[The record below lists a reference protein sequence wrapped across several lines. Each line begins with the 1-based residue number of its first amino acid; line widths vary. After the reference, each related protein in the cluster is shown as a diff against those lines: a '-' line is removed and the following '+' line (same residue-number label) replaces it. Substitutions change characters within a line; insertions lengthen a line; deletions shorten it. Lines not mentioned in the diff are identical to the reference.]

1 MTLNQIE
8 KEVIF
13 LRAIKELIDEMVNWE
28 VVKLVGKDPHS
39 NISFN
44 SMTHQRFFNILL
56 VDFLSCS
63 DKKVLGVQLSYLA
76 ALREICDSP
85 NFNIDDS
92 INSLAQ
98 ATQEFSYWLEKEV
111 TVEKVW
117 LPAIDLE
124 IDLTIKRIEFIK
136 ICGNISKHNFTRLS
150 GVVRELKEIFARN
163 NVTLEDEDTLL
174 IIDEFYQWF
183 HDDIFSYHSS
193 AIAEFLN
200 NIRWGIYEYLQPE
213 YYRSLVTNYDKELK
227 LMRCRYTYPDGLSN
241 RFAKACYWDLMND
254 IRSEPFMKKF
264 MVTQYLKMRY

>member
-1 MTLNQIE
+1 MTLNQVE

-28 VVKLVGKDPHS
+28 VVKLVGEDPHS

-63 DKKVLGVQLSYLA
+63 DKKVLGVQSSYLS
-76 ALREICDSP
+76 ALKDICASP

-92 INSLAQ
+92 INNLAQ
-98 ATQEFSYWLEKEV
+98 ESQEFSDWLEKEV
-111 TVEKVW
+111 TVDKVW

-124 IDLTIKRIEFIK
+124 IDLSIKRIEFIK
-136 ICGNISKHNFTRLS
+136 ICGNIVKHNFTRLY
-150 GVVRELKEIFARN
+150 GVVRELKEIFTRN
-163 NVTLEDEDTLL
+163 NITLEDGDVLL

-183 HDDIFSYHSS
+183 HDGIFSYHSS

-213 YYRSLVTNYDKELK
+213 FHRSLVIDDGKDSVRYY
-227 LMRCRYTYPDGLSN
+227 YTYPNGLSN

-254 IRSEPFMKKF
+254 IRSAPFMKKF
-264 MVTQYLKMRY
+264 QVTKYLKMRY

>member
-1 MTLNQIE
+1 MILNQIE

-39 NISFN
+39 NIRFN

-63 DKKVLGVQLSYLA
+63 DKKVLGVQSPYLK
-76 ALREICDSP
+76 ALKGICNSP
-85 NFNIDDS
+85 KFNIDGS

-98 ATQEFSYWLEKEV
+98 ATQEFSDWLEKEV
-111 TVEKVW
+111 TVEEVW

-124 IDLTIKRIEFIK
+124 IDLTIKRIKFIK

-150 GVVRELKEIFARN
+150 GVVRELKKIFKRN
-163 NVTLEDEDTLL
+163 NVTLEDEDILL

-183 HDDIFSYHSS
+183 HDNIFSYHSS

-213 YYRSLVTNYDKELK
+213 YCRSLVTNYDKELNH
-227 LMRCRYTYPDGLSN
+227 YGLSN
-241 RFAKACYWDLMND
+241 RFAKACYWDLMID
-254 IRSEPFMKKF
+254 IRSGPFMKKF
-264 MVTQYLKMRY
+264 KVTQYSKMRY

>member
-1 MTLNQIE
+1 MKLNETE

-13 LRAIKELIDEMVNWE
+13 LKAIKELIDEMVNWE
-28 VVKLVGKDPHS
+28 VMKLVGEDPNS
-39 NISFN
+39 NISFH

-63 DKKVLGVQLSYLA
+63 DKKVLGTNIPYLL
-76 ALREICDSP
+76 ALKKTCTSP

-98 ATQEFSYWLEKEV
+98 ASKEFYDWLEKEV
-111 TVEKVW
+111 TIEKVW

-124 IDLTIKRIEFIK
+124 IDLSIKRIEFIK

-163 NVTLEDEDTLL
+163 NEPLEDEDALL

-183 HDDIFSYHSS
+183 HDHIFSYHSS

-200 NIRWGIYEYLQPE
+200 NIRWGIYEYLRPE
-213 YYRSLVTNYDKELK
+213 YHRSLVTNYDNELK
-227 LMRCRYTYPDGLSN
+227 LMRYSYTYPDSLSN

-254 IRSEPFMKKF
+254 IRSKPFMKKF
-264 MVTQYLKMRY
+264 EVTKYLKMKY